1 MSTSRDSGRLSS
13 LNNSLKEQEETKIN
27 LCFGAIHTHMHMSDG
42 GAQSVDRG
50 AVAEAPKAGSR
61 GSEEVM
67 LSQEQK
73 RLEDSCT
80 KMAD

>member
-42 GAQSVDRG
+42 GAQSVDG
-50 AVAEAPKAGSR
+50 E
-61 GSEEVM
+61 
-67 LSQEQK
+67 L
-73 RLEDSCT
+73 
-80 KMAD
+80 